1 MDKNSFFNKGSI
13 LGIKKEGVARKKKE
27 EKNFIFNEEEEI
39 DANDLFNE
47 NRSKLINKG
56 EKYDFSQKRKV
67 KCYYHFDKLS
77 QFKLFT
83 ITAKTI
89 TSKDIDNDLDIN
101 QQEKNLEELGDRVG
115 EMPGDGDWGD
125 AENQNDIVGFEK
137 NNEYDNFYQNEKK
150 AEKNFG
156 RLYRKFDI
164 RALKKKIWT
173 SYDDIKEEQI
183 DFKNVVMN
191 MSKGMNDDELFSI
204 STPTCFVCMLHLCN
218 EKNLFIEQNDMNT
231 FFIDR
236 DSDGI
241 KSEAVSKIKNHSKGN
256 SSSSETD

>member
-1 MDKNSFFNKGSI
+1 MK
-13 LGIKKEGVARKKKE
+13 
-27 EKNFIFNEEEEI
+27 
-39 DANDLFNE
+39 
-47 NRSKLINKG
+47 
-56 EKYDFSQKRKV
+56 
-67 KCYYHFDKLS
+67 
-77 QFKLFT
+77 
-83 ITAKTI
+83 
-89 TSKDIDNDLDIN
+89 
-101 QQEKNLEELGDRVG
+101 
-115 EMPGDGDWGD
+115 
-125 AENQNDIVGFEK
+125 
-137 NNEYDNFYQNEKK
+137 KK

-173 SYDDIKEEQI
+173 SYDDIQKEQI
-183 DFKNVVMN
+183 DFKNVVTN
-191 MSKGMNDDELFSI
+191 MSKGMNEDELFSI